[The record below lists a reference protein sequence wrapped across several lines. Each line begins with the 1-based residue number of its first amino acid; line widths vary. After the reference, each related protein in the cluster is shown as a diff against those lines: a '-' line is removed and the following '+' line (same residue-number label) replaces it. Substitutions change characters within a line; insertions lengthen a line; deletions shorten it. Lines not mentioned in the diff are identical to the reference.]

1 VPDIQAQANA
11 APGRLAKQ
19 GVQQHSSDPPTANV
33 RVHPDRDL
41 GRTLID
47 EECRLL
53 IGCELPRPRS
63 TYWPAVSFGNES
75 EILGPLPSR
84 EMSSD
89 ERNRLRRVGVRL
101 IRRDRREIPRLVKS
115 SWVADGAGSPSQAA
129 TSMTSID
136 TIWSGSPE

>member
-1 VPDIQAQANA
+1 MPDIEAQANA
-11 APGRLAKQ
+11 PLCRLGKQ
-19 GVQQHSSDPPTANV
+19 SMERHSSDPSTANV
-33 RVHPDRDL
+33 RLYPDRDL
-41 GRTLID
+41 GRTRID

-53 IGCELPRPRS
+53 IACELRRPRR
-63 TYWPAVSFGNES
+63 TYCCAVTFGNES